1 MGLGMAIAYSWTFP
15 QFDVAPSEDG
25 LSEVV
30 KTIHWRLDAIDAG
43 ITAGAYGTVALGE
56 PSPDNFTPYADITEQ
71 WAIDQTSALIDLPAV
86 QAALAGEIARKKNP
100 PVVPM
105 MPPFAQS

>member
-1 MGLGMAIAYSWTFP
+1 MAIAYSWSFP

-30 KTIHWRLDAIDAG
+30 KVIHWRMDAIDGGVA
-43 ITAGAYGTVALGE
+43 AGAYGSVALGE
-56 PSPDNFTPYADITEQ
+56 PSPDNFVPYADITEQ
-71 WAIDQTSALIDLPAV
+71 WAIDQTSALIDLPQL
-86 QAALAGEIARKKNP
+86 QASLAGEIAKKKSP

-105 MPPFAQS
+105 QPPFGQA

>member
-1 MGLGMAIAYSWTFP
+1 MAIAFSWTFP

-30 KTIHWRLDAIDAG
+30 KTIHWRLDAIDG
-43 ITAGAYGTVALGE
+43 GVQAGAYGSVALGE
-56 PSPDNFTPYADITEQ
+56 PSPDNFIPYADITEQ
-71 WAIDQTSALIDLPAV
+71 WAIDQTSSLIDLPAV
-86 QAALAGEIARKKNP
+86 EAALAGEITKKKSP

-105 MPPFAQS
+105 TPPFA

>member
-1 MGLGMAIAYSWTFP
+1 MAIAYSWTFP

-43 ITAGAYGTVALGE
+43 ITAGAYGAVSLGQ
-56 PSPDNFTPYADITEQ
+56 PDPAHFTPYADITEQ
-71 WAIDQTSALIDLPAV
+71 WAINQTSALVDLPAV
-86 QAALAGEIARKKNP
+86 EAALAGQIANKKNP

-105 MPPFAQS
+105 TPPFA

>member
-1 MGLGMAIAYSWTFP
+1 MAIAYSWTFP

-25 LSEVV
+25 LSQVV

-43 ITAGAYGTVALGE
+43 VSAGAYGAVSLGQ

-71 WAIDQTSALIDLPAV
+71 WAIDQTSGLINLPEV
-86 QAALAGEIARKKNP
+86 EAALAGEIAKKKNP
-100 PVVPM
+100 PVVPSI
-105 MPPFAQS
+105 PPFAQGS

>member
-1 MGLGMAIAYSWTFP
+1 MAIAYSWTFP

-30 KTIHWRLDAIDAG
+30 KVIHWRLDAIEGG
-43 ITAGAYGTVALGE
+43 ITSGAYGTVALGQ
-56 PSPDNFTPYADITEQ
+56 PDPAHFIPYADITEQ

-86 QAALAGEIARKKNP
+86 QAALAGEIANKKNP
-100 PVVPM
+100 PVVPLV
-105 MPPFAQS
+105 PPFMSA

>member
-1 MGLGMAIAYSWTFP
+1 MELSMGIAYSWTFP

-25 LSEVV
+25 LTDVV

-56 PSPDNFTPYADITEQ
+56 PSPGNFTPYADISEQ
-71 WAIDQTSALIDLPAV
+71 WAIDQTSALIDVPAIE
-86 QAALAGEIARKKNP
+86 AALAGEIAKKKNP

-105 MPPFAQS
+105 TPPFGS

>member
-1 MGLGMAIAYSWTFP
+1 MAIAYSWTFS

-43 ITAGAYGTVALGE
+43 VSAGAYGSVSLGQ
-56 PSPDNFTPYADITEQ
+56 PDSAHFTPYADITEQ
-71 WAIDQTSALIDLPAV
+71 WAIDQTSPLINLPEV
-86 QAALAGEIARKKNP
+86 EAALAGEIAKKKNP
-100 PVVPM
+100 PVVPSI
-105 MPPFAQS
+105 PPFAQGS

>member
-1 MGLGMAIAYSWTFP
+1 MAIAYSWTFP

-25 LSEVV
+25 LSQVV

-43 ITAGAYGTVALGE
+43 ITAGAYGSVALGQ
-56 PSPDNFTPYADITEQ
+56 PDPAHFIPYADITEQ

-86 QAALAGEIARKKNP
+86 QAALAGEIAKKKNP

-105 MPPFAQS
+105 TPPFAQGS

>member
-1 MGLGMAIAYSWTFP
+1 MGIAYSWTFP

-25 LSEVV
+25 LTDVV

-56 PSPDNFTPYADITEQ
+56 PSPGNFTPYADISEQ
-71 WAIDQTSALIDLPAV
+71 WAIDQTSALIDVPAIE
-86 QAALAGEIARKKNP
+86 AALAGEIAKKKNP

-105 MPPFAQS
+105 TPPFGS

>member
-1 MGLGMAIAYSWTFP
+1 MIVEKWTFP

-25 LSEVV
+25 LQQVV

-43 ITAGAYGTVALGE
+43 FSAGAYGSVALAA
-56 PSPDNFTPYADITEQ
+56 PDLAAFVPYDEITEE
-71 WAIDQTSALIDLPAV
+71 WAIEVTSGSIDLAQV
-86 QAALAGEIARKKNP
+86 QDALAGEINKKKNP

-105 MPPFAQS
+105 SPPFTA